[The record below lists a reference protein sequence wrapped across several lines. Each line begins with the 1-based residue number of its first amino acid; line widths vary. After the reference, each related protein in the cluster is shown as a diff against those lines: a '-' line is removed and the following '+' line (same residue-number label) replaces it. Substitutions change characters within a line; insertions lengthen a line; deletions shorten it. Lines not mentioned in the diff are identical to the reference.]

1 MLAAERGS
9 APLLL
14 LDEAAAHLD
23 KTRREALFGEILA
36 MDAQAWLTGT
46 DAGLFA
52 PLRGKA
58 QFFAVEDAKVR
69 PEG

>member
-1 MLAAERGS
+1 
-9 APLLL
+9 
-14 LDEAAAHLD
+14 
-23 KTRREALFGEILA
+23 

-58 QFFAVEDAKVR
+58 QFFAVEDATAR